1 MYTRKAGTCLA
12 QLCIGGN
19 ANRHKDLTETQ
30 RVPSLI
36 SYKRLDIISAQYTK
50 QTRSTSVISPP
61 RIYLAFFRYGLS
73 KECSLGLGGCHLKQ
87 KVHPQQIQI
96 SGFILNWQCVLAKK
110 LQILT
115 FEAYRSTNYLCF

>member
-36 SYKRLDIISAQYTK
+36 PILRKALCALNKYEINR
-50 QTRSTSVISPP
+50 
-61 RIYLAFFRYGLS
+61 
-73 KECSLGLGGCHLKQ
+73 EHLMSS
-87 KVHPQQIQI
+87 VHPWNPPKGKFGVFPIRTEQRMLSWLRWLSSETEGPPQ
-96 SGFILNWQCVLAKK
+96 
-110 LQILT
+110 
-115 FEAYRSTNYLCF
+115 